1 MPLIETTGIFIGTT
15 IAGWIIKKLCDG
27 ALRQIK
33 GLHFGTK
40 EKRALETA
48 VSISLEKVKNQNP
61 VIYEKLFKEKLFW
74 SAFQEEFNSLLDP
87 NQQPDIEGLTNKVEE
102 VSPVSKN
109 ELLKGLDS
117 LFQIIS
123 EEIAKQKDLIA
134 LEQFRLSRDIRQ
146 G

>member
-61 VIYEKLFKEKLFW
+61 VIYEKLFKEK
-74 SAFQEEFNSLLDP
+74 SPVCQASTE
-87 NQQPDIEGLTNKVEE
+87 EE
-102 VSPVSKN
+102 VESWLTKLYIERHLVKEIGIASRNYVLKHYSIEATVAYYIKN
-109 ELLKGLDS
+109 LKL
-117 LFQIIS
+117 Q
-123 EEIAKQKDLIA
+123 
-134 LEQFRLSRDIRQ
+134 
-146 G
+146 